1 MPMVR
6 MTRRYTQVVQTLPMT
21 DEATRLLIIE
31 AIRSETA
38 ASGVAVEQIVLFG
51 SRARGDADTQS
62 DWDLLIILQD
72 PLSRQQRI
80 DLFARLNRALARL
93 LIPCD
98 LIIRSQ
104 QEVQRE
110 AQQVGSVVRRALM
123 EGLPL

>member
-1 MPMVR
+1 MQ
-6 MTRRYTQVVQTLPMT
+6 TQPMT
-21 DEATRLLIIE
+21 DEATRLLITE

-72 PLSRQQRI
+72 PLSRQKRI
-80 DLFARLNRALARL
+80 ELFARLNRTLARL

-110 AQQVGSVVRRALM
+110 AQQVGAVVRRALM